1 MNDNTPDFHTTVKQR
16 LEKGDFQPLFA
27 ALTYRQSAVRILRHQ
42 GRDPSLLEGIPDQ
55 LSHPV
60 IEDCMALN
68 NWDVSNIP
76 GDEIQQLAD
85 RTRERINE
93 VLPPPSR
100 PAQ

>member
-1 MNDNTPDFHTTVKQR
+1 MTNSTPDFHTTVKQR

-27 ALTYRQSAVRILRHQ
+27 ALTYRQSAARILRNQ
-42 GRDPSLLEGIPDQ
+42 GRDPALLEGIPDQ

-60 IEDCMALN
+60 IKDSMALN

-76 GDEIQQLAD
+76 NEMIQQLAD

-93 VLPPPSR
+93 VLTPPSR